1 MNIQLVVNGVDLG
14 GTYRE
19 IGTTLNENS
28 VKRLC
33 SLVKDAFPL
42 CFIHRG
48 DLSTHITY
56 GGQDVML
63 AVTTPMGCK
72 VFVCNCMAQAM
83 PVLAE
88 VKTLNGAWKDICEHL
103 LQTCLENIFNPGPVL
118 EVID

>member
-1 MNIQLVVNGVDLG
+1 MNIQLVVNGVDLS
-14 GTYRE
+14 GTYRS
-19 IGTTLNENS
+19 IGSDINENS

-33 SLVKDAFPL
+33 SFVKDVFPL

-63 AVTTPMGCK
+63 AVTTHGACK
-72 VFVCNCMAQAM
+72 VFVYNCMAQET
-83 PVLAE
+83 PVMAE
-88 VKTLNGAWKDICEHL
+88 AKTLNGAWKDICEHL

-118 EVID
+118 